1 MAVSLKR
8 TTTIRLGPKMKK
20 AAEKKAAEQEKSFS
34 EYIRDLVEKDLKEG
48 K

>member
-8 TTTIRLGPKMKK
+8 SSAIRFPPKMKK
-20 AAEKKAAEQEKSFS
+20 AAEKKAAEQEKTFS
-34 EYIRDLVEKDLKEG
+34 EYIRDLVEKDLREG